1 MKRVHFRYATE
12 DTMRQLNMDVTKLVV
27 TYHDTTVYV
36 HTRAPKKDPYGSG
49 ELVAA
54 ISGVAELFVEVERVQ
69 VGLYPPGIPDA
80 MLANIRD
87 VREHEAAEASVED
100 EEILVEDLV

>member
-12 DTMRQLNMDVTKLVV
+12 ETMRQLNMDVTKLVV
-27 TYHDTTVYV
+27 TYHDTTIYV
-36 HTRAPKKDPYGSG
+36 HTRAPKKDPYSSG

-69 VGLYPPGIPDA
+69 VGPYP
-80 MLANIRD
+80 
-87 VREHEAAEASVED
+87 VREHEVAEASVED
-100 EEILVEDLV
+100 EEILVEDLI